1 MDQCSLSKLQHL
13 RSNDAARVTTSK
25 AIATTI
31 ISVRQQ
37 EILIESSEKTMAKL
51 DLAVRAVVMAII
63 IAKLELSIFVVAII
77 IIIMATITR
86 DIAPMVMV
94 VVRYFEW
101 IKANIVDVVEIV
113 VIVMVAVVFAVVA
126 DAAATAKLANKSIQ
140 VKQT

>member
-1 MDQCSLSKLQHL
+1 MDQCSLSKLPHL
-13 RSNDAARVTTSK
+13 RGNDVDRVTTSK

-31 ISVRQQ
+31 IVVRQQ
-37 EILIESSEKTMAKL
+37 AILIESSEKTMAKL

-94 VVRYFEW
+94 VVRYFE
-101 IKANIVDVVEIV
+101 
-113 VIVMVAVVFAVVA
+113 
-126 DAAATAKLANKSIQ
+126 
-140 VKQT
+140 

>member
-94 VVRYFEW
+94 VVRYFE
-101 IKANIVDVVEIV
+101 
-113 VIVMVAVVFAVVA
+113 
-126 DAAATAKLANKSIQ
+126 
-140 VKQT
+140 

>member
-1 MDQCSLSKLQHL
+1 
-13 RSNDAARVTTSK
+13 
-25 AIATTI
+25 
-31 ISVRQQ
+31 
-37 EILIESSEKTMAKL
+37 MAKL